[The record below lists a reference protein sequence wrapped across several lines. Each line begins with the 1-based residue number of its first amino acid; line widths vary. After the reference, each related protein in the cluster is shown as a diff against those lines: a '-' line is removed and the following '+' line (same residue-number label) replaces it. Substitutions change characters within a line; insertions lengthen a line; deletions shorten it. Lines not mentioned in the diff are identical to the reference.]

1 MKKERYTVEKGLK
14 YFSREE
20 VARLVKACEKDKR
33 KYARRNE
40 ALIKLSLY
48 CGLRVSEVGLIKR
61 EDFNMSFWK
70 IYCRRL
76 KGSYSNTLRIVDNHI
91 FPRTQ
96 PALRKYIHR
105 LDAEH
110 NSSPYLFSSAKG
122 NPISRQQLDLIMK
135 DYCQK
140 AGIQDT
146 GKWHFHTLK
155 HTCGVI
161 LAESG
166 LDIKEIQ
173 YWLGHK
179 KVDNTLIYFQFTTL
193 QQERMFQKLAKFA
206 HQKEGFYL

>member
-1 MKKERYTVEKGLK
+1 MKKGQYTVNKGLK

-20 VARLVKACEKDKR
+20 VTRLMQTCEKESGR
-33 KYARRNE
+33 HARRNE
-40 ALIKLSLY
+40 AIIKLALY
-48 CGLRVSEVGLIKR
+48 CGLRVSEVGQIRR
-61 EDFNMSFWK
+61 EDLDADNWR

-76 KGSYSNTLRIVDNHI
+76 KGSQSNTLRIMDNHI

-96 PALRKYIHR
+96 PALRKHIR
-105 LDAEH
+105 ILNAEH
-110 NSSPYLFSSAKG
+110 NDSPYLFSSAKG

-135 DYCQK
+135 DYCKK
-140 AGIQDT
+140 AGIRDT

-173 YWLGHK
+173 FWLGHK
-179 KVDNTLIYFQFTTL
+179 KVDNTLIYFQFTSL
-193 QQERMFQKLAKFA
+193 QQERMFQKLALYA
-206 HQKEGFYL
+206 QQKEGFYF